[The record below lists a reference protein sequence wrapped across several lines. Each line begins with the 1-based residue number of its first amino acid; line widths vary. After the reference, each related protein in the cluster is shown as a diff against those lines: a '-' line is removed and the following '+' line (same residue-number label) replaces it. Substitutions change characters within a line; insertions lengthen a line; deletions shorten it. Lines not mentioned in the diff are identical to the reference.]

1 MHWSSRHPGAKASTK
16 DLRYCMRALKDYFE
30 LAAAG
35 TIAAAEHGA
44 DIIMAYAV
52 ALYAY
57 DIAEAMAIPA
67 IGAHLQPNEPSKAYA
82 PMALGSAR
90 SFGSPSSTASVH

>member
-1 MHWSSRHPGAKASTK
+1 
-16 DLRYCMRALKDYFE
+16 MRALKDYFE

-44 DIIMAYAV
+44 DIIMANAV

-57 DIAEAMAIPA
+57 DMAEA
-67 IGAHLQPNEPSKAYA
+67 
-82 PMALGSAR
+82 MALGSAR